1 MEVTECADVLHPP
14 SSEVEIGVVDS
25 KRLDRQFGCLG
36 ERAADASKQRPLLK
50 RISGL
55 THASGTGSPG
65 GESMGRG
72 LRVAVTESSEKKS
85 VPPPLGFE

>member
-14 SSEVEIGVVDS
+14 SSEVESGVVES
-25 KRLDRQFGCLG
+25 KRLDKQYGCLG

-55 THASGTGSPG
+55 KHSSGTGSLG
-65 GESMGRG
+65 GESNGKG
-72 LRVAVTESSEKKS
+72 LRVAVSESSEKKS